1 MTYKSL
7 KDLANAAFDL
17 IDPLTQEGKDL
28 GVLIN
33 LYFNA
38 KEQSK
43 AMGYVGVGC
52 ITYAENCLID
62 YQENKE
68 FYS

>member
-17 IDPLTQEGKDL
+17 IDPLTEEGKDL

-33 LYFNA
+33 IYFNA
-38 KEQSK
+38 KEESK
-43 AMGYVGVGC
+43 ALGYAGVGC
-52 ITYAENCLID
+52 ITYAENSLID
-62 YQENKE
+62 YQDNRG
-68 FYS
+68 F